1 MLYFVRVA
9 RMREKAP
16 GTEVRVSA
24 RRRRGER
31 SPHRQGG
38 NEEALPLAVTLSA
51 SGVTGKPAL
60 TLDRLGGLPQG
71 NGTCTHDPGP
81 DVGEIR
87 YGVPAGILVTQ

>member
-1 MLYFVRVA
+1 M
-9 RMREKAP
+9 
-16 GTEVRVSA
+16 SA

-31 SPHRQGG
+31 SPHRLGG

-60 TLDRLGGLPQG
+60 ARPDRLGRLPQG
-71 NGTCTHDPGP
+71 NGACTHVLGP

-87 YGVPAGILVTQ
+87 YGVPAGILASQ

>member
-1 MLYFVRVA
+1 V
-9 RMREKAP
+9 
-16 GTEVRVSA
+16 
-24 RRRRGER
+24 
-31 SPHRQGG
+31 
-38 NEEALPLAVTLSA
+38 VTLSA

-87 YGVPAGILVTQ
+87 YGVPAGILATQ